1 MSNCLGFFQ
10 IIHIILSMVKSRLK
24 TDQVKFYMGYFWWII
39 EPALSLFVYYVFIG
53 LLLKRGGVK
62 YIESL
67 LFSLILWKALA
78 VSIRSSS
85 LILIKKHK
93 LLNQVYLPKYIF
105 PIVQVITS
113 GAKYL
118 IILSALLIASFFFGM
133 TYTINILWLPF
144 VLFVFATLAIG
155 ASLLVSAITPF
166 IPDFKHVV
174 PQLLQV
180 SFYGSGVIFNASM
193 IPEKYIP
200 LLKFNPLFNCF
211 EAYKS
216 VIVFGRPPDFKTL
229 LVSLAIGV
237 GLGLIGFFMLF
248 KYDKEYPKLLR

>member
-1 MSNCLGFFQ
+1 
-10 IIHIILSMVKSRLK
+10 MVKSRLK
-24 TDQVKFYMGYFWWII
+24 TDQVKFYMGYSWWVI
-39 EPALSLFVYYVFIG
+39 EPALGLLVYYVFIG

-85 LILIKKHK
+85 TILIKKHK

-118 IILSALLIASFFFGM
+118 IIFSALFIISLFFGM
-133 TYTINILWLPF
+133 TYTVNILWLPF
-144 VLFVFATLAIG
+144 VLFVFMTLAIG

-166 IPDFKHVV
+166 VPDFKHVV
-174 PQLLQV
+174 PQLLQIT
-180 SFYGSGVIFNASM
+180 FYGSGVIFNASM
-193 IPEKYIP
+193 IPKEYLP
-200 LLKFNPLFNCF
+200 LLKLNPLFNCF
-211 EAYKS
+211 EAYKN
-216 VIVFGRPPDFKTL
+216 VIVFGRPPDFETL
-229 LVSLAIGV
+229 FISLTV
-237 GLGLIGFFMLF
+237 GICLGLAGFFMLF
-248 KYDKEYPKLLR
+248 KFDKEYPKLLR